1 VPYTNWQLIRR
12 LLGLAWR
19 YRRRSILVL
28 VQQALLVGLALAT
41 LGLTG
46 LGIDVLRHSVDPTSA
61 APHWPLGLQPP
72 STFSPIAC
80 IVALAAAML
89 ALSAVHA
96 LLRYVASMS
105 AGQLVQ
111 DVVVDLRSQVYDKL
125 QRLSFR
131 FFDANRTGSIINRV
145 AGDVQ
150 SVRMF
155 VDGVV
160 VQTLSVLLCLAVYLY
175 YMLRLHA
182 GLTLAALATTP
193 LLWLAAVVFSRC
205 VRPAYQRSSELTDD
219 LVLNLSE
226 TVQGIQ
232 VIKGFAREEEQI
244 ARFGAANRAIETQ
257 KETIF
262 WRISLFQPLM
272 GLLTQVNMIVLLG
285 YGGWLVIDGRL
296 PLGEGLFVFA
306 NLLQQFA
313 NQIGQ
318 ITNITNSIQA
328 SLTGAQRIFE
338 ILDAPIE
345 ISNRTDARRLP
356 KTAGR
361 LAFEGVSFAYAGEET
376 VLNQID
382 LTIEPGQV
390 VAVVGATGSGKS
402 TLLSLVPRF
411 YDPTAGRL
419 LVDGHDARN
428 VDLNDLRRSIGI
440 VFQETFLFSNTVAA
454 NIAFGHPEA
463 TKTQIER
470 AAKLASAHTFI
481 ESLPQGYQ
489 SVVGEHGS
497 NLSGGQRQRLA
508 LARALLLDPAIL
520 ILDDATSAVDGDTE
534 AEILAAI
541 EQAMQGRTTLVTAH
555 RLSTLRRA
563 DLIVVLDAGRIVQM
577 GTHEELI
584 RRPGPYYRAARL
596 QMEDEGPSIL
606 LRQEV
611 A

>member
-1 VPYTNWQLIRR
+1 MPHTNWQLIRR

-28 VQQALLVGLALAT
+28 VQQALLVALSLAI

-46 LGIDVLRHSVDPTSA
+46 VGIDVLRHCVDPASGP
-61 APHWPLGLQPP
+61 PHWPLGLQPP
-72 STFSPIAC
+72 SRFAPIAS
-80 IVALAAAML
+80 IAALATAML
-89 ALSAVHA
+89 ALSATHA
-96 LLRYVASMS
+96 VLRYVASMS
-105 AGQLVQ
+105 AGRLVQ

-160 VQTLSVLLCLAVYLY
+160 VQTLSVLFCLAVYLY
-175 YMLRLHA
+175 YMLRLHV

-193 LLWLAAVVFSRC
+193 LLWLAAVVFSRR

-219 LVLNLSE
+219 LVLKLSE
-226 TVQGIQ
+226 AVQGIQ
-232 VIKGFAREEEQI
+232 AIKGFAREEEQI
-244 ARFGAANRAIETQ
+244 ARFAAANRAIETQ

-285 YGGWLVIDGRL
+285 YGGWLVIEGRL

-313 NQIGQ
+313 NQVGQ

-328 SLTGAQRIFE
+328 SLTGAERVFE
-338 ILDAPIE
+338 VLDAPIE
-345 ISNRTDARRLP
+345 IASRTGAVRLG
-356 KTAGR
+356 KVRGR
-361 LAFEGVSFAYAGEET
+361 LAFEGVSFAYTAADA
-376 VLNQID
+376 VLKEID
-382 LTIEPGQV
+382 LAIEPGQV
-390 VAVVGATGSGKS
+390 VAIIGATGSGKS

-411 YDPTAGRL
+411 YDPTAGRV
-419 LVDGHDARN
+419 LVEGRDARN
-428 VDLNDLRRSIGI
+428 VDLNDLRGNVGI

-454 NIAFGHPEA
+454 NISFGHPEA
-463 TKTQIER
+463 TQDQIER
-470 AAKLASAHTFI
+470 AAKLASAHGFI
-481 ESLPQGYQ
+481 QSLPHGYET
-489 SVVGEHGS
+489 VIGEYGS

-534 AEILAAI
+534 QEILAAV
-541 EQAMQGRTTLVTAH
+541 EQAMRGRTTLITAH
-555 RLSTLRRA
+555 RVTTLRRA
-563 DLIVVLDAGRIVQM
+563 DLIVVLDSGRIVEM
-577 GTHEELI
+577 GTHDELI

-596 QMEDEGPSIL
+596 QMEDKEPF